1 MSEGSVPMDE
11 AGNKEAEEVNMS
23 KMQEEVVNLEREVE
37 FLRLQK
43 RKEILLQQKQE
54 LEQVTRSSE

>member
-1 MSEGSVPMDE
+1 MSMDE
-11 AGNKEAEEVNMS
+11 AGNKEAGEVNMS